1 MKSENKKEIIITKEY
16 YQKCKDN
23 KYNFNDFPELLNDL
37 KDEDPVNQFK
47 GLTGIVTIC
56 EEEKKADEPKNFY
69 NDLLPYLY
77 NFIKNYQEEF
87 QFEAIKCL
95 AIITKLYKKS
105 TNNIL
110 AIPPENAKDLIDI
123 FLSFIINHK
132 NLKLNIF
139 IPTLKFLG
147 IISCENNIS
156 NILFK
161 ENIKDKI
168 MEIIKDYPKD
178 LYVYKKCIKALNQI
192 FKKKD
197 LTESY
202 AKISEDVIQ
211 ILYDIIN
218 NYSEETKLIIC
229 SLDLIITL
237 TQTLNQKIF
246 NKIVSLNLLQKIIE
260 FTNVENNDLIYNS
273 LRIIGNFAMNED
285 SIFTE
290 KLLEINVIDILKKF
304 LDKKYEEK
312 IRKES
317 SFTLSNIAAG
327 TQNQV
332 VKLYESNI
340 FPILSD
346 IIITEPES
354 DIKINCLWTIYNF
367 SCIKNKEYL
376 DELVQNGLMKII
388 VDRFNVDK
396 GNTLGCSLEAL
407 DNLMKYYKNIKDPAN
422 VNCVE
427 LEIINLDI
435 FESIKNLKKNNN
447 EELCQNKINNILR
460 DYFGVADPNS
470 I

>member
-1 MKSENKKEIIITKEY
+1 
-16 YQKCKDN
+16 
-23 KYNFNDFPELLNDL
+23 
-37 KDEDPVNQFK
+37 
-47 GLTGIVTIC
+47 
-56 EEEKKADEPKNFY
+56 
-69 NDLLPYLY
+69 
-77 NFIKNYQEEF
+77 
-87 QFEAIKCL
+87 
-95 AIITKLYKKS
+95 
-105 TNNIL
+105 
-110 AIPPENAKDLIDI
+110 
-123 FLSFIINHK
+123 
-132 NLKLNIF
+132 
-139 IPTLKFLG
+139 
-147 IISCENNIS
+147 
-156 NILFK
+156 
-161 ENIKDKI
+161 
-168 MEIIKDYPKD
+168 
-178 LYVYKKCIKALNQI
+178 
-192 FKKKD
+192 
-197 LTESY
+197 
-202 AKISEDVIQ
+202 
-211 ILYDIIN
+211 
-218 NYSEETKLIIC
+218 
-229 SLDLIITL
+229 
-237 TQTLNQKIF
+237 
-246 NKIVSLNLLQKIIE
+246 
-260 FTNVENNDLIYNS
+260 
-273 LRIIGNFAMNED
+273 MNED

-388 VDRFNVDK
+388 IDRFNVDK